1 MAKYKCPICG
11 YEEDNRNYFRMRD
24 NSNSHIC
31 YPETEE
37 ESLANLS
44 WRASHIDRLKTKQS
58 ESHDSD

>member
-11 YEEDNRNYFRMRD
+11 YEENNRNYFDMRK
-24 NSNSHIC
+24 NPNGHKC

-37 ESLANLS
+37 ESLSNAH
-44 WRASHIDRLKTKQS
+44 WRQDHINRIKAKQS